1 MRCIVFLGNP
11 GREYE
16 KTRHNVGRR
25 LIDALSFA
33 KEVPWNSKFKGRY
46 AQAPPPYRAT
56 LLLPETYMNKSGES
70 VGACLRFL
78 KIEPKDLT
86 VAHDDLELPFGTID
100 VRIGGGLG
108 GHNGLR
114 SIVSAIGTKEFAR
127 LRIGISRP
135 RHGDAASYVLGRF
148 DPDEESVLPL
158 ILGAT
163 ARVVEDILRS
173 GPSAVSQSV
182 SRRVVV
188 VEKPRT

>member
-25 LIDALSFA
+25 LIDAVSFA
-33 KEVPWNSKFKGRY
+33 KEVPWNSKFKGRV
-46 AQAPPPYRAT
+46 APAPPPYT
-56 LLLPETYMNKSGES
+56 GSLLVPETYMNKSGES
-70 VGACLRFL
+70 VGACLRFF
-78 KIEPKDLT
+78 KIDATALT
-86 VAHDDLELPFGTID
+86 VVHDDLELPFGTIG

-148 DPDEESVLPL
+148 NPDEESILPL
-158 ILGAT
+158 VLTAA
-163 ARVVEDILRS
+163 ARVVEDILRTGAS
-173 GPSAVSQSV
+173 DVARSNP
-182 SRRVVV
+182 RRVVV
-188 VEKPRT
+188 DEKTGA